1 VVCFPLPALSE
12 QQQHAAETPPCSWCA
27 GWDLNEVYV
36 HLHLLCCTFSVKL
49 RGSHGPKYMHICSTD
64 GLGWMGVQ
72 LWRSE
77 WQHSI
82 HWGSTPPKQA
92 FTRDPEGPRQVTPKL
107 SCSPLQASL
116 SLSLGHTALL
126 QAEKG
131 LHMELSRCHYPLLLP
146 STADCMRQ
154 VQHFD
159 HKTSTTTVVYFSLP
173 LKQLTTPGKSSVLF
187 GCGLLFLVL
196 SKVQQKA
203 TLLPGLLQFTYF

>member
-107 SCSPLQASL
+107 SCSPLQATQQEPL
-116 SLSLGHTALL
+116 PPAPTQHCR
-126 QAEKG
+126 
-131 LHMELSRCHYPLLLP
+131 LHETS
-146 STADCMRQ
+146 STFRPQ
-154 VQHFD
+154 NFNHN
-159 HKTSTTTVVYFSLP
+159 S
-173 LKQLTTPGKSSVLF
+173 G
-187 GCGLLFLVL
+187 LFLSSIKTTDDARKEFRPFWL
-196 SKVQQKA
+196 WASFPCSVQSA
-203 TLLPGLLQFTYF
+203 TEGNTPPRPTAIHLFLRFYNR

>member
-1 VVCFPLPALSE
+1 MCASLCRQLGSCKAILPGVHVVCFPLPALRE

-107 SCSPLQASL
+107 SCSPSRHPSLCPWGTQPCCRLKRGCTWNSAGATTLCSYPALQ
-116 SLSLGHTALL
+116 TA
-126 QAEKG
+126 
-131 LHMELSRCHYPLLLP
+131 
-146 STADCMRQ
+146 
-154 VQHFD
+154 
-159 HKTSTTTVVYFSLP
+159 
-173 LKQLTTPGKSSVLF
+173 
-187 GCGLLFLVL
+187 
-196 SKVQQKA
+196 
-203 TLLPGLLQFTYF
+203 